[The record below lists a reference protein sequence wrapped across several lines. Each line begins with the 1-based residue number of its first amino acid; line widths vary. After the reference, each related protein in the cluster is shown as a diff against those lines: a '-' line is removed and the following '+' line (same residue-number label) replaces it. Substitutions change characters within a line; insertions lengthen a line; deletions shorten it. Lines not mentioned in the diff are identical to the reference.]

1 MPLVR
6 VIIPVYK
13 TQAYLPRCIDSLL
26 TQTLH
31 LQDLEVILVDDGSPD
46 NCGKICDDYAAAHP
60 CVHVI
65 HKQNG
70 GPQLARI
77 AGMQAA
83 TGKYL
88 AFLDS
93 DDYVLPNMFAPM
105 VEQAELH
112 TADIVAVGFVR
123 DFGNR
128 LEPYSNA
135 VPSGVYHGEQLKWL
149 WDNAVFNTDTMSQAL
164 APCVWNK
171 LFRRDTM
178 LPILLSCDNKLSF
191 GEDALHT
198 FAALFSSKCV
208 VVMNE
213 HQQYRYQLRE
223 GSTTNS
229 YYKNYMSDLYQVY
242 DKLTELA
249 QPIRTDKLT
258 AAISYNYI
266 FLYQGGISQLLGRRN
281 PSNLW
286 KKYCSLRAVAKDHR
300 LGQCLPYVD
309 LSRYDAHTA
318 RALQLLSAKRHNSYL
333 ILYAL
338 NKLLGKNKLFR

>member
-1 MPLVR
+1 MPLVS

-13 TQAYLPRCIDSLL
+13 TEKYLPRCIDSLL
-26 TQTLH
+26 AQT

-46 NCGKICDDYAAAHP
+46 NSGQICDDYAAMHP
-60 CVHVI
+60 HIHVI
-65 HKQNG
+65 HKENG

-83 TGKYL
+83 KGKYL

-93 DDYVLPNMFAPM
+93 DDYVLPDMFAPM
-105 VEQAELH
+105 AEQAEQH
-112 TADIVAVGFVR
+112 DADMVAVGFIR
-123 DFGNR
+123 DFGDR

-135 VPSGVYHGEQLKWL
+135 VPSGVYRGAQLTWL
-149 WDNAVFNTDTMSQAL
+149 WDNAIFNTDIMSQAL

-178 LPILLSCDNKLSF
+178 LPILLSCDDKLSF

-198 FAALFSSKCV
+198 FATLFSSHCV
-208 VVMNE
+208 VIMNE

-249 QPIRTDKLT
+249 QPIRTEKIT
-258 AAISYNYI
+258 AGIAYNYI
-266 FLYQGGISQLLGRRN
+266 FLYQGGIAHLLGSCN
-281 PSNLW
+281 PASLW
-286 KKYCSLRAVAKDHR
+286 EKYRSLRVIARDHR
-300 LGQCLPYVD
+300 LGQCLRHVE
-309 LSRYDAHTA
+309 LSRFAPNIA
-318 RALQLLSAKRHNSYL
+318 RDLKLLATQRHNCYL
-333 ILYAL
+333 IRYAL
-338 NKLLGKNKLFR
+338 TRLRNKIL

>member
-1 MPLVR
+1 MPLVS

-13 TQAYLPRCIDSLL
+13 TEQYLPRCIDSLL
-26 TQTLH
+26 SQT

-60 CVHVI
+60 QVHVI
-65 HKQNG
+65 HKENG

-83 TGKYL
+83 RGKYL

-93 DDYVLPNMFAPM
+93 DDYVLPDMFGPM

-112 TADIVAVGFVR
+112 AADMVAVGFVR

-128 LEPYSNA
+128 LEPYTNA
-135 VPSGVYHGEQLKWL
+135 VPSGVYRGKELTWL
-149 WDNAVFNTDTMSQAL
+149 WDHAIFNTDIMSQAL

-171 LFRRDTM
+171 LFLRDSM
-178 LPILLSCDNKLSF
+178 LPILLSCNDKLSF

-198 FAALFSSKCV
+198 FAALFASKCV
-208 VVMNE
+208 VIMNE
-213 HQQYRYQLRE
+213 HQQYCYQLRE

-229 YYKNYMSDLYQVY
+229 YYKNYISDLYQVY

-249 QPIRTDKLT
+249 QPIQTGKLT
-258 AAISYNYI
+258 AAIAYNYI
-266 FLYQGGISQLLGRRN
+266 FLYQGGIAQLLGSCN
-281 PSNLW
+281 PDGLW
-286 KKYCSLRAVAKDHR
+286 KKYRKLREISKDNR
-300 LGQCLPYVD
+300 LVQCLQHVD
-309 LSRYDAHTA
+309 LSHYDANTVKD
-318 RALQLLSAKRHNSYL
+318 LQFLAAKRSECYL
-333 ILYAL
+333 IRYAL
-338 NKLLGKNKLFR
+338 KRLLKKKT